1 MTVLRLKSSLHRR
14 PESSNLFYRKV
25 IPEELRPFFGKREIK
40 HSFRTADPVAARARY
55 HYVSACIERQFASAR
70 AQLEG
75 SVDITESHLQQLA
88 DQWCQWRSLECSGN
102 SSAVP
107 SVLKFLKQETGR
119 LNTPPTFLNLD
130 SPAQANSLDKLQKAL
145 GSDART
151 LLLSQGIAL
160 NHKGAKFHQLLIV
173 LAEQAL
179 LLERPEPR
187 EPTRKDDFVSGSETP
202 TLKDIWNRF
211 EALYS
216 ASDNPKDRGKV
227 ATYRSDF
234 SKLIQHAGDV
244 RLSMLTRE
252 HALTFRDALKELPD
266 TTIPDFEKR
275 CGMKAKDLR
284 KLTLNHQRT
293 IASEE
298 NLPVRTASGV
308 KAALKRVAAV
318 LAFADRELQSK
329 HNAFNPMPMVPNSQT
344 QLRGEAFEY
353 TKEEIERLL
362 TSDDILRALSVDEI
376 WCMLVLYM
384 TGARLGEVTP
394 MVGEDL
400 VQIHQTE
407 ALSIREDHSRGRTVK
422 NYSSIRKVPIHP
434 FLKDLG
440 FIEYATKPAKEPIFT
455 SLWDTTGNKAN
466 RFSRKLKMLGQEQGI
481 RSTVRPAHGFRHHV
495 IGLWREAEKRQDLQ
509 DAYLGHAN
517 RSQQS
522 GYSNFSNLAKTAS
535 TVWPPL
541 PDVDKLRKYL
551 SRQ

>member
-1 MTVLRLKSSLHRR
+1 MTVLRIKSSLHRR

-25 IPEELRPFFGKREIK
+25 IPAELRPCFGKREIK
-40 HSFRTADPVAARARY
+40 YSFQTADPATARSRY
-55 HYVSACIERQFASAR
+55 HQISACVERQIANAR
-70 AQLEG
+70 AQLLGTEE
-75 SVDITESHLQQLA
+75 ITDLQLQKLA
-88 DQWCQWRSLECSGN
+88 DEWYSLARSGADSGDPI
-102 SSAVP
+102 SPLSLHQLPGGPRKSP
-107 SVLKFLKQETGR
+107 S
-119 LNTPPTFLNLD
+119 FLNLD
-130 SPAQANSLDKLQKAL
+130 SCPQANSLDKLEKAL
-145 GSDART
+145 GMDARS
-151 LLLSQGIAL
+151 LLLHHGIAL
-160 NHKGAKFHQLLIV
+160 NHKSAKYHNLLVLLAEKALLIEGRDPV
-173 LAEQAL
+173 ESHL
-179 LLERPEPR
+179 LSA
-187 EPTRKDDFVSGSETP
+187 TVGNTETP
-202 TLKDIWNRF
+202 TLKDIWKRF

-234 SKLIQHAGDV
+234 LKLIQHAGDI

-252 HALTFRDALKELPD
+252 HALTFRDALRELPD
-266 TTIPDFEKR
+266 TTIPNFE
-275 CGMKAKDLR
+275 
-284 KLTLNHQRT
+284 QRSGLKPKEFRQLSLDRQRD

-318 LAFADRELQSK
+318 LAFADQELQTK
-329 HNAFNPMPMVPNSQT
+329 YNVFNPMPMVPNSQT

-362 TSDDILRALSVDEI
+362 TSDDILRALSVDET
-376 WCMLVLYM
+376 WCMLVLYL
-384 TGARLGEVTP
+384 TGARLGEVAP

-400 VQIHQTE
+400 VKDDQTE

-440 FIEYATKPAKEPIFT
+440 FIEYATKPAKEPLFT

-522 GYSNFSNLAKTAS
+522 DYSNFSSLAKTAS
-535 TVWPPL
+535 TVWPPI